1 MPRITRDSLLSLE
14 QYHRER
20 NEIRAQAIECK
31 NQRRVYLGDHVTLAF
46 ENEVTLRYQIQEML
60 RIEKTFDDEGIDDEL
75 EAYNPLI
82 PDGTN
87 WKATMMIEYVDP
99 DERAERLVEL
109 KGIEDRLYV
118 QVSGCDRVYAI
129 ADEDLERANETKTSA
144 VHFVRFELPQASIDA
159 VKAGQSI
166 AMGIDH
172 SAYSVRVDEISPE
185 TQGSLTQDLT

>member
-1 MPRITRDSLLSLE
+1 MPHISRDSLLSLE
-14 QYHRER
+14 QYHRQRDTLRTE
-20 NEIRAQAIECK
+20 AIECK
-31 NQRRVYLGDHVTLAF
+31 NQRRIYLGDHVTLAF

-60 RIEKTFDDEGIDDEL
+60 RIEKTFDDEGIEDEL

-87 WKATMMIEYVDP
+87 WKATMMIEYVDA
-99 DERAERLVEL
+99 DERAQRLMEL
-109 KGIEDRLYV
+109 KGVENHLYV
-118 QVSGCDRVYAI
+118 QIAGCDRIYAI

-144 VHFVRFELPQASIDA
+144 VHFVRFELDPGSINA

-172 SAYSVRVDEISPE
+172 AAYNVRVDEISPE
-185 TQGSLTQDLT
+185 AQGSLTQDLA